1 MELMDYTKEERDR
14 SNVSRVGDTDDNAWK
29 NKEKRIKGQPI
40 IEIKANGE
48 IMNKEKRKTSYV

>member
-1 MELMDYTKEERDR
+1 MDYTKEERDR